1 MSIAQDGQ
9 VDCEQVLN
17 RIHEFLDHEL
27 DEASGDEIRQ
37 HIADCE
43 PCLDQVDVDSALK
56 ALINRVCS
64 GEKAPASLRERCSA
78 ESLKAESTKHH

>member
-1 MSIAQDGQ
+1 MSAAQDGQ
-9 VDCEQVLN
+9 IDCEQVLN

-27 DEASGDEIRQ
+27 DEASGDEIRR

-43 PCLDQVDVDSALK
+43 PCLDEVDVDSALK

-64 GEKAPASLRERCSA
+64 GEKAPASLRDRCSA
-78 ESLKAESTKHH
+78 EALKSESLKHR

>member
-1 MSIAQDGQ
+1 MSAAEETHSGP

-17 RIHEFLDHEL
+17 RIHEFLDHEM
-27 DEASGDEIRQ
+27 DDASSDEIRQ

-43 PCLDQVDVDSALK
+43 PCLDEVDVDSALK

-64 GEKAPASLRERCSA
+64 GEKAPESLRVRCSA
-78 ESLKAESTKHH
+78 KSLKLRC

>member
-1 MSIAQDGQ
+1 MSAADDKHTTD

-17 RIHEFLDHEL
+17 RIHEFLDHEM
-27 DEASGDEIRQ
+27 DDASSDEIRQ

-43 PCLDQVDVDSALK
+43 PCLDEVDVDSALK

-64 GEKAPASLRERCSA
+64 GEKAPESLRVRCSA
-78 ESLKAESTKHH
+78 KSLKLRC